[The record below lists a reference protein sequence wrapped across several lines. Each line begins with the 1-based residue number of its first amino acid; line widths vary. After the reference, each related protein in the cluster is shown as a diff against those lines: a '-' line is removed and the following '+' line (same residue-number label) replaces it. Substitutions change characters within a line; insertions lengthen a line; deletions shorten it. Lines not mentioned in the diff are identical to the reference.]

1 VLAWLTRS
9 ALPSSNREYV
19 ITLPDDELW
28 QADFFGA
35 ILPLISS
42 ESWEAHG
49 ALTPDEMAEYW
60 INLLVPQ
67 IHNLRYA
74 MPVGSIIL
82 WPGLDAPDGWLLC
95 EGDEVLRADYPQLF
109 EAIGTTYGSA
119 SGTTFTLPNLL
130 ERFPLGVSS
139 SNGLASSGGAKTHTL
154 TTAQIPSHNHPPP
167 GTALSFFIQPSGA
180 GPVSYAAGTGMNTN
194 AVTGSTGGG
203 QSHNNMPP
211 YLSLFYIIKA

>member
-154 TTAQIPSHNHPPP
+154 TTAQIPAHTHPPV
-167 GTALSFFIQPSGA
+167 SPSAGYMYYAPGA
-180 GPVSYAAGTGMNTN
+180 GTVGFTTGASMIASTNSGSAG
-194 AVTGSTGGG
+194 SG